1 MNLQDY
7 LSEVSIG
14 NDPKKEAIFNQSL
27 KQIFSNS
34 FYNKI
39 ENSIKDHIEIKQD
52 TKTDYKGAPA
62 YYKGGNTIY
71 TTNAFERESTEA
83 QMRFLLHEFM
93 HVLQT
98 TKSFFI
104 FNRFRELSKLSKRL
118 RGILKKHLL
127 KPIDVFLTGKN
138 QGHRF
143 KNKKFETVAYL
154 INNSIN
160 WNVLSPKGQRLF
172 VEELRRSGLFN
183 LSGPAWKKRLP

>member
-1 MNLQDY
+1 
-7 LSEVSIG
+7 
-14 NDPKKEAIFNQSL
+14 
-27 KQIFSNS
+27 
-34 FYNKI
+34 
-39 ENSIKDHIEIKQD
+39 
-52 TKTDYKGAPA
+52 
-62 YYKGGNTIY
+62 
-71 TTNAFERESTEA
+71 
-83 QMRFLLHEFM
+83 MRVLLHEFM